1 MEQAHRQAGTSND
14 NDDIMATITRSQYV
28 HSLTLLLRSLP
39 SSLTPVE
46 QMSLHDAIPRSV
58 LDLHEAVPQSLIQPH
73 TESIQY
79 DNSERTVLWNMTAWL
94 VFKLFLLL
102 QLLAPYIKHFAQCAA
117 QFESEHQITRRV
129 FNTGIAVGG
138 GISRECWKMSRA
150 VCLMNDGM
158 LGDVVSD
165 AVGYCAESIGGG
177 IQQGIAQ
184 ARSQQGTGRR
194 RKGRR
199 VKA

>member
-1 MEQAHRQAGTSND
+1 MEQAHRQAGTLND
-14 NDDIMATITRSQYV
+14 NDDIMATITRSQYI

-39 SSLTPVE
+39 SLLSPVE
-46 QMSLHDAIPRSV
+46 WMSLHDAMPQCV
-58 LDLHEAVPQSLIQPH
+58 LDLHEAVPQPLVQAH
-73 TESIQY
+73 TEPVHD
-79 DNSERTVLWNMTAWL
+79 DNPERTVLWNMTAWL

-117 QFESEHQITRRV
+117 QFESEHQVTRRV
-129 FNTGIAVGG
+129 FNTGVAVGG
-138 GISRECWKMSRA
+138 GISRECWRMSRA

-184 ARSQQGTGRR
+184 ARSQQVTGRS